1 MGLGDVMARVT
12 MYAGEDYAL
21 RLSKMA
27 TDSEE
32 IAKKAIYEGSKIVA
46 DKIKSNLEGV
56 LSPEATGDLLE
67 SFGVT
72 PITKN
77 KDGDWNAKIGFD
89 GYDKKGVANQ
99 LKARV
104 IESGTSTRTK
114 KPFVRPAVNST
125 KKRVIQK
132 MGEVIDEELKKIGG

>member
-1 MGLGDVMARVT
+1 MARVT